1 MSKAFDSLLT
11 GTEFFPSGPRN
22 HEKPIGTKQILP
34 TKLYAFELVQ
44 CVQALV
50 FVVYICTSIFRH
62 IFGLEIII
70 NL

>member
-11 GTEFFPSGPRN
+11 GTEFFLSGPRN

-34 TKLYAFELVQ
+34 TKLCAFELVQ

-50 FVVYICTSIFRH
+50 FVVYTSIFRH

-70 NL
+70 NLR